1 MNKVTVSLYGGLGNQ
16 LFQYATARSLA
27 VHLQAE
33 LALDLAWFDI
43 VTKMP
48 DVTPRKF
55 ALAPFNIRGTLQ
67 NEGTA
72 LFTTGN
78 RLQRLAKKIVRALR
92 PQPTK
97 VHLVTEEKS
106 TFNPKI
112 FSLQG
117 LLWLKGHWSSP
128 KYFENIQSLL
138 QQEIGT
144 PRQLN
149 PKSTE
154 LISTISNSNAIAIH
168 VRRGDYV
175 TNKQAAKRHGLCGM
189 EYYQA
194 GLNIVTRGLDNP
206 HCYIFSDDTEWVREN
221 FKIEIPMT
229 IVDVNGP
236 DDAHQDLWL
245 MAACK
250 RFIIANSSL
259 SWWGA
264 WLCGATDKVVVSPK
278 KWALSAG
285 HDTQNLIPADWVQ
298 I

>member
-33 LALDLAWFDI
+33 LALDLAWFDLVSKI
-43 VTKMP
+43 P

-55 ALAPFNIRGTLQ
+55 ALAPFDIQGTLQ
-67 NEGTA
+67 HEGAA

-78 RLQRLAKKIVRALR
+78 RLQRLIKKIFRALR
-92 PQPTK
+92 PHSTK
-97 VHLVTEEKS
+97 IHLVTEEKS
-106 TFNPKI
+106 TFNPRI

-117 LLWLKGHWSSP
+117 SLWLKGHWQSP
-128 KYFENIQSLL
+128 KYFQNIRSLL

-149 PKSTE
+149 PKNAE
-154 LISTISNSNAIAIH
+154 LISTISSSNAIAIH
-168 VRRGDYV
+168 IRRGDYV

-189 EYYQA
+189 EYYKA
-194 GLNIVTRGLDNP
+194 GLKIAAHGLDNP

-221 FKIEIPMT
+221 FKIAVPMT
-229 IVDVNGP
+229 VVDINGP

-250 RFIIANSSL
+250 RFIIANSSF
-259 SWWGA
+259 SWWAA
-264 WLCGATDKVVVSPK
+264 WLSNAKDKLVVSPK
-278 KWALSAG
+278 KWAVRAS
-285 HDTQNLIPADWVQ
+285 HDTQNLIPADWIQ